1 MSAEGAKILAK
12 SLRLL
17 RAFTPETPV
26 LTSAELSRMTGLSLS
41 AVYRFV
47 ATFRAY
53 GLLELAGPGRLR
65 AGLGLLEL
73 ASTVLNR
80 LEIRQVVL
88 PVLQELRDG
97 TRTTAFLTVLR
108 DLHAICI
115 ETVESAGA
123 VRVCPEIGKRRPLHA
138 GAPAKVLLAFLD
150 AATLSRVLRSGLA
163 RVTEKTVVEPSVL
176 DRQLRQIH
184 TRGYAISE
192 GEFLPGVRA
201 VAVPI
206 RDGHGRVEASLAV
219 AALGANLSSAQA
231 LALVPRLRAGA
242 ACISRALSSQGTA
255 KPASVLRSSRRA
267 VEVRS
272 RTTRDH
278 P

>member
-65 AGLGLLEL
+65 AGVGLLEL

-80 LEIRQVVL
+80 LEIRQVAL